1 MRHLTTLASAAMI
14 DVAQLVEFEL
24 LSAGGRLWTSVECD
38 GTRGRWVVY
47 ANLRASEPEGARRR
61 AASEADAATERVPD
75 PAFAESAE
83 ILRRVLDNR
92 LNARDWIAAVLY
104 GERLSYTIR
113 SD

>member
-1 MRHLTTLASAAMI
+1 MI

-24 LSAGGRLWTSVECD
+24 LSAGGRLWKSVECD

-47 ANLRASEPEGARRR
+47 ANLRASESDGTCEPD
-61 AASEADAATERVPD
+61 AASEPIPH

-83 ILRRVLDNR
+83 ILKRVLDNR
-92 LNARDWIAAVLY
+92 LNARDWIAAVLC

-113 SD
+113 PD